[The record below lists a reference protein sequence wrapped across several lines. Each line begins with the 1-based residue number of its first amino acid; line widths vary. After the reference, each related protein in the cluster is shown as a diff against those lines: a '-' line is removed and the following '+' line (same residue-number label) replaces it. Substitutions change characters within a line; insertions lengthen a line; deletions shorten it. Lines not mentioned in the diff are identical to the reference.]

1 MTVSFPAHVA
11 LFNELLTRYQAI
23 VEQIES
29 RLLNVQGREPSR
41 NRSRDYFERIFSSCF
56 YETPGL
62 PRELSALRGQLD
74 ASHVADGF
82 EPVVLDAAAHTLD
95 PLELIL
101 RAYHVWEHGR
111 WPGRNGRLSY
121 ARVLFGVFL
130 LRQLEALS
138 LRIWDDDAA
147 LAAGRL
153 REIQGLLDRLNGVL
167 RPNLLIRDARWL
179 IQTGQGPLTRHL
191 APYFLIAD
199 LIAHSF
205 TGAERLEIHAA
216 GAKLAGNH
224 LRSQLRYRRTALS
237 LPIDDPNVLA
247 VTRNSNAMDT
257 ALLVRDLVPL
267 LEAYQAAWLRG
278 DSDVRLHLGDAIFQ
292 GLSAD
297 PELFVT
303 RLDLLGPCTA
313 IESLFVER
321 DSGGIARGT
330 DMGTAH
336 NQVLRRYGQLIG
348 ETAERL
354 REDATSLDP
363 QRNPYS
369 PLGIACGFCA
379 DLLSHLASTPLH
391 GQPAAGLSLEDMFV
405 THEGPEARLACARAW
420 ERLPVRRGEREHLD
434 HSPEWAGQVFL
445 RTTAA
450 LDARAAHPTERNAS
464 NLASARIFVVP
475 RGRIEGPPP
484 DGVVPAQEH
493 CVTSDVNRAMVTGT
507 TAFPKSQILSD
518 RNEGRF
524 LASAEIDGK
533 WFGVSKTILTEVI
546 GQGRDALITD
556 VPEQVLE
563 VLRLMCAGLVAVVS
577 PAGSDR
583 P

>member
-1 MTVSFPAHVA
+1 
-11 LFNELLTRYQAI
+11 
-23 VEQIES
+23 
-29 RLLNVQGREPSR
+29 VQGREPSR

-121 ARVLFGVFL
+121 ARVLSGVFL
-130 LRQLEALS
+130 LR
-138 LRIWDDDAA
+138 
-147 LAAGRL
+147 
-153 REIQGLLDRLNGVL
+153 
-167 RPNLLIRDARWL
+167 
-179 IQTGQGPLTRHL
+179 
-191 APYFLIAD
+191 
-199 LIAHSF
+199 
-205 TGAERLEIHAA
+205 
-216 GAKLAGNH
+216 
-224 LRSQLRYRRTALS
+224 
-237 LPIDDPNVLA
+237 
-247 VTRNSNAMDT
+247 
-257 ALLVRDLVPL
+257 
-267 LEAYQAAWLRG
+267 
-278 DSDVRLHLGDAIFQ
+278 
-292 GLSAD
+292 
-297 PELFVT
+297 
-303 RLDLLGPCTA
+303 PCTA

-336 NQVLRRYGQLIG
+336 NEVLRRYGQLIG

-420 ERLPVRRGEREHLD
+420 ERLPVRRGERERLD
-434 HSPEWAGQVFL
+434 HSPEWAGHVFL

-518 RNEGRF
+518 RN
-524 LASAEIDGK
+524 D
-533 WFGVSKTILTEVI
+533 
-546 GQGRDALITD
+546 
-556 VPEQVLE
+556 
-563 VLRLMCAGLVAVVS
+563 
-577 PAGSDR
+577 
-583 P
+583 